1 MNKELRDFL
10 ILYLR
15 TLIIIIF
22 MGIILPNIL
31 DYTLHLVTKGSTIY
45 ENSILVC
52 KSIDKQRE
60 LLYNYIHIF
69 KLFMNF

>member
-31 DYTLHLVTKGSTIY
+31 DYTLYLLSKGSTVY

>member
-1 MNKELRDFL
+1 MKKELRDFL
-10 ILYLR
+10 ILYFR
-15 TLIIIIF
+15 TLVIIIF

-31 DYTLHLVTKGSTIY
+31 DYALHLVTKGSTIY

-69 KLFMNF
+69 KLFINF